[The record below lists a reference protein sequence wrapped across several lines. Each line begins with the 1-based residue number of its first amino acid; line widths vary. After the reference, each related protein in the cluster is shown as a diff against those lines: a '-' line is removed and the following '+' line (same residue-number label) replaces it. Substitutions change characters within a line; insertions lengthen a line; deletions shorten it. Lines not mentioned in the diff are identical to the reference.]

1 MTWDQD
7 NGRANLGKLTA
18 TQEKSLMSAMSR
30 YPEIIE
36 LAAKNRAPQT
46 LVHYLRDLVSD
57 FHSSYNAHKVLLDD
71 ANMRDAR
78 LTLYAAVRIVVANGL
93 AILGVSAPEEM

>member
-1 MTWDQD
+1 MNWDRK
-7 NGRANLGKLTA
+7 NGAANLAMLTA

-46 LVHYLRDLVSD
+46 LVHYLRDLVSE
-57 FHSSYNAHKVLLDD
+57 FHSSYNAHKVLVDD
-71 ANMRDAR
+71 ANLRDAR
-78 LTLYAAVRIVVANGL
+78 LTLYAAVKIVVANGL

>member
-1 MTWDQD
+1 MNWNQD
-7 NGRANLGKLTA
+7 NGRANLGELTA
-18 TQEKSLMSAMSR
+18 AQEKSLMSAMSR

-46 LVHYLRDLVSD
+46 LVHFLRDLVSD
-57 FHSSYNAHKVLLDD
+57 FHSSYNAHKVLVDD

-78 LTLYAAVRIVVANGL
+78 LTLYAAVKIVVANSL

>member
-1 MTWDQD
+1 
-7 NGRANLGKLTA
+7 
-18 TQEKSLMSAMSR
+18 MSALSR

-57 FHSSYNAHKVLLDD
+57 FHSSYSTHKVLVDN
-71 ANMRDAR
+71 ANLRDAR
-78 LTLYAAVRIVVANGL
+78 LALYAAVKNVVANGL
-93 AILGVSAPEEM
+93 TILGVSAPDEM

>member
-1 MTWDQD
+1 MSWNQE
-7 NGRANLGKLTA
+7 NGQANLGKLTA

-57 FHSSYNAHKVLLDD
+57 FHSTYNAHKVLVDD
-71 ANMRDAR
+71 AELRDAR
-78 LTLYAAVRIVVANGL
+78 LTLYSTVKVVVANGL

>member
-1 MTWDQD
+1 MNWSQD
-7 NGRANLGKLTA
+7 NGQANLGKLTA
-18 TQEKSLMSAMSR
+18 TQEKSLLSAMSR

-57 FHSSYNAHKVLLDD
+57 FHSSYSAHKVLVDD

-78 LTLYAAVRIVVANGL
+78 LTLYAAVKIVVANGL

>member
-1 MTWDQD
+1 MNWDQD

-18 TQEKSLMSAMSR
+18 AQEKSLMSALSR

-57 FHSSYNAHKVLLDD
+57 FHSSYSAHKVLVDD
-71 ANMRDAR
+71 AGLRDAR
-78 LTLYAAVRIVVANGL
+78 LTLYAAVKTVVANGL
-93 AILGVSAPEEM
+93 TILGVSAPDEM

>member
-1 MTWDQD
+1 MDWDPD
-7 NGRANLGKLTA
+7 NGRASLGELTA
-18 TQEKSLMSAMSR
+18 AQEKSLMSALSR

-57 FHSSYNAHKVLLDD
+57 FHSSYSAHKVLVDD
-71 ANMRDAR
+71 AKLRDAR
-78 LTLYAAVRIVVANGL
+78 LTLYAAVKNVVANGL
-93 AILGVSAPEEM
+93 TILGVSAPDEM